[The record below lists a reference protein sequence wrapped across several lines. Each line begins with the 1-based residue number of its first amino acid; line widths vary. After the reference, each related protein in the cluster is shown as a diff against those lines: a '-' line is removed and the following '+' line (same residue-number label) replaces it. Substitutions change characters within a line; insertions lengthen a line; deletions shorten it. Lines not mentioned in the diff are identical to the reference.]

1 MLSGKNQA
9 GTQPYALG
17 TLLQAATYGMAVPTI
32 YGCTLSPLLAIWT
45 ANLREG
51 GSNKKFKNAK
61 KNVTTYVENIDF
73 LIGHNPILGVLQM
86 WNNGGTIPLAFATQT
101 FTGMGPW
108 TITDSDFY
116 FVIGASVEES
126 YNVTFDDYGSAGPVT
141 ETGTY
146 EVPLWNE
153 LMTGPDPVRNSGYR
167 NFPYTYR
174 WEPSYGATVQSDSI
188 DIFNT
193 PSIANPGQDARVT
206 IYYAKFTA
214 ATSFQSPLVRNRL
227 AFENVLGD
235 GDEYTGNF
243 LNTSTPL
250 STQQILYPM
259 FAGCGSANIDLGSSG
274 TIPQLQAETMGK
286 WGLYS
291 SGDGDFADMI
301 EDIFK
306 SGLAQAAIGASSGTS
321 PTTRVEHGLSCYN
334 FPGCVQMKCSNA
346 AGAGAPPQTYN
357 MQVTEGNFLVV
368 IGVCNGTPSAALTIS
383 DSASNSWTPV
393 FASNSRNQVW
403 YAQANA
409 TAPVIVT
416 ISGLGTNWTTTLI
429 EVAGVDTFD
438 SVSLGVDGV
447 ASIATTN
454 AQNFPGYL
462 LSIGLYAGYS
472 QSVTPNPEIPLWTLL
487 TPANYYGAYPAPGV
501 SIQEMGIES
510 PTSQTLDLPDASG
523 ITGQCILAF
532 KATTPPVYPDP
543 VGDFMDFASLD
554 TVRLQCRAN
563 SLMGS
568 LSMSSQQ
575 AASDYLTTLGQAADL
590 AYVFA
595 GFKLFSMPLSE
606 ISAVGNGAIYNSPT
620 AGGPLY
626 NLSTE
631 NGDFVAT
638 GSTPPIQLATAD
650 RVDQDNVLQMQ
661 CLNRT
666 SNYNPTVVSQPD
678 QGSIA
683 VYGIRKGDPIQ
694 NYAVQDVSVA
704 RQLLGIAV
712 RKLQYGGDVYTFTLP
727 AKWCLLAPYGAGG
740 GGNFAPTPPL
750 NQIPGLAPLGLGES
764 AVFLSANFN
773 SQGTMLSGVSHLPP
787 PDYAIFLNVFPAPTK
802 CVFDSVPGFLFLP
815 SAVVQWG
822 AYQLPKGIDPS
833 TVTHVYPFFV
843 CVYGG
848 ADFTVSCPTNGWTGP
863 GSVGPILGTDIL
875 PSIGGDASRIGE
887 IVLQAN
893 YAASVP
899 RDRVTSS
906 VALVVLIVTYNGL
919 GPSSPS
925 GVFTSGSPT
934 IADAVITITDP
945 LANINKVPVRITS
958 MVEQSDGSLQCTA
971 EPFIYGMYAPNPYV
985 VDQPAPFTPATNS
998 SAGSVNVPVIF
1009 ESTPRLSGQSTQP
1022 QLWAVISSG
1031 NAEYGGC
1038 QPYIST
1044 DGGSS
1049 YTPIGDPL
1057 IGSAITGVSTGDWP
1071 AHADPDTTNN
1081 LPLNLTE
1088 SNGALQSYS
1097 ATARDNFQYPCYI
1110 AGGGAF
1116 TIPYELFTYNL
1127 ATLTTAFNYTL
1138 AATGSGNELRRGVY
1152 AAPSPAVGVDHP
1164 NGSRFAFLNPSGQG
1178 IMKAPMD
1185 PAWIG
1190 TTLFFKFPTFNN
1202 FGGAIQSLA
1211 DATAYSYTP
1220 TGIPGSIGPATGGI
1234 LVNGS

>member
-1 MLSGKNQA
+1 MISGKNQA

-32 YGCTLSPLLAIWT
+32 YGCTLSPLLAVWT

-73 LIGHNPILGVLQM
+73 LLGHNPILGVLQM
-86 WNNGGTIPLAFATQT
+86 WNNGGTIPLAFTTQT
-101 FTGMGPW
+101 FTGAGPW
-108 TITDSDFY
+108 TITDSNFY
-116 FVIGASVEES
+116 FVVGVSVEES

-141 ETGTY
+141 ESGTY
-146 EVPLWNE
+146 QVPLWNE

-193 PSIANPGQDARVT
+193 PSLVNPGQNATVT
-206 IYYAKFTA
+206 IYYAQLTA
-214 ATSFQSPLVRNRL
+214 ATSFQTPLVRNRL
-227 AFENVLGD
+227 HFENVLGD

-250 STQQILYPM
+250 STQQILYQM
-259 FAGCGSANIDLGSSG
+259 FAGCGSATIDLGSSG

-306 SGLAQAAIGASSGTS
+306 SGLAQAAIGAASGTS

-346 AGAGAPPQTYN
+346 AGSGAPPQTYN
-357 MQVTEGNFLVV
+357 MQVTEGDFLVA

-383 DSASNSWTPV
+383 DTAGNSWTPV
-393 FASNSRNQVW
+393 FASNSRNQIW

-409 TAPVIVT
+409 TAPCIVT
-416 ISGLGTNWTTTLI
+416 IGGLGTNWCTTII

-447 ASIATTN
+447 ASITTTN

-510 PTSQTLDLPDASG
+510 PTSTTPDLPNASA

-563 SLMGS
+563 SLFGS

-595 GFKLFSMPLSE
+595 GFKLFSIPLSE
-606 ISAVGNGAIYNSPT
+606 VSAVGNGAIYNAPT

-694 NYAVQDVSVA
+694 NYAVQDVTVA

-712 RKLQYGGDVYTFTLP
+712 RKLQYGGDVYTFTLA

-740 GGNFAPTPPL
+740 GGNFNPAPAL
-750 NQIPGLAPLGLGES
+750 GQPGLPQPGAGMAAAYVTAGS
-764 AVFLSANFN
+764 VTT
-773 SQGTMLSGVSHLPP
+773 GTQVGGVSHLPP
-787 PDYAIFLNVFPAPTK
+787 PDYAIFLGITTYLTAAGFIA
-802 CVFDSVPGFLFLP
+802 CPGFLFLP
-815 SAVVQWG
+815 SGGAQWSDFK
-822 AYQLPKGIDPS
+822 LPKGVDPS
-833 TVTHVYPFFV
+833 TVTHIYAVFT
-843 CVYGG
+843 CNYGG
-848 ADFTVSCPTNGWTGP
+848 ALFEMSCPTSGWLGP
-863 GSVGPILGTDIL
+863 GKGLVVSTDIL
-875 PSIGGDASRIGE
+875 PSIGGDANNIGD
-887 IVLQAN
+887 IVLQADF
-893 YAASVP
+893 AASVEKI
-899 RDRVTSS
+899 VVESS
-906 VALVVLIVTYNGL
+906 VTFVSLLIYYAG
-919 GPSSPS
+919 
-925 GVFTSGSPT
+925 SGSPAAFAPDSPM

-945 LANINKVPVRITS
+945 LADINKIPVRITS
-958 MVEQSDGSLQCTA
+958 MVEQNDGSLQCTA

-1071 AHADPDTTNN
+1071 AHADPDTTNS

-1088 SNGALQSYS
+1088 SNGTLQSYS
-1097 ATARDNFQYPCYI
+1097 STARDNFQYPCYV

-1116 TIPYELFTYNL
+1116 SIPYEIFTYNQ

-1152 AAPSPAVGVDHP
+1152 AAPSPTVGVDHP

-1202 FGGAIQSLA
+1202 FGGAMQSLA

-1220 TGIPGSIGPATGGI
+1220 TGIPGSVGPATGGI